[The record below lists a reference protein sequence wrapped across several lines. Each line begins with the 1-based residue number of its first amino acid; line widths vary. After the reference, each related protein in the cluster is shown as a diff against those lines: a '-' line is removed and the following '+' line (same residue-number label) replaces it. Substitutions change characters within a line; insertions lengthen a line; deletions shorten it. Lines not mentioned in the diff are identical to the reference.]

1 MNAVLDEK
9 RLDLADPRPA
19 APRTQERALD
29 WFNFF
34 VANIQTGFG
43 PFLAVHLTAQGWT
56 LTAIGFALSVGTV
69 SSLVSQLP
77 AGALVDAVRSKTRV
91 AGLSVVAFTL
101 SALLLAISPL
111 PLPVY
116 VAQILHGFSSCTL
129 GPAIAALSIAIAGQ
143 AWLGLRFGRNARYAS
158 IGNGVGAALMGACG
172 YFVSEQA
179 VFFLTALLTL
189 PALAVLV
196 PLKRLDASPHL
207 LVDAGVSAPG
217 PQGVSVLHVLA
228 DRRLLVFAVCAM
240 VFTFANAPLL
250 TIASSALTARAGNLA
265 TPFIAACI
273 VLPQLV
279 VALASPAVG
288 RRAGTWGRK
297 PLLLLGFAMLP
308 VRGLLLGTVSDPSL
322 VVLVQALDGIAA
334 ACFGVLVPLVTADIA
349 GRSGHFNLS
358 LGAVGLAMGIGGT
371 LSPPLAGWIADEF
384 GTGAAY
390 ATLSAAGFIAILIAL
405 VALPE
410 TRPAAPEN
418 ERA

>member
-43 PFLAVHLTAQGWT
+43 PFLAVHLTVQGWT

-279 VALASPAVG
+279 VALAAPAVG

>member
-1 MNAVLDEK
+1 MTAVLDAK
-9 RLDLADPRPA
+9 QTDLAD
-19 APRTQERALD
+19 APPGASQAQERAFD

-77 AGALVDAVRSKTRV
+77 AGALVDAARSKTRV
-91 AGLSVVAFTL
+91 AALSVLAFTL

-143 AWLGLRFGRNARYAS
+143 AWLGLRLGRNARYAS

-189 PALAVLV
+189 PALALLV
-196 PLKRLDASPHL
+196 PLKRVNSSL
-207 LVDAGVSAPG
+207 LLPVDAATSVPG
-217 PQGVSVLHVLA
+217 PRGVSVLHVLA
-228 DRRLLVFAVCAM
+228 DRRLLVFAICAL

-250 TIASSALTARAGNLA
+250 TIASSALTARAGDLA
-265 TPFIAACI
+265 TPLIAACI
-273 VLPQLV
+273 VLPQLI

-288 RRAGTWGRK
+288 RYAGTWGRK

-308 VRGLLLGTVSDPSL
+308 ARGLLLGTVSDPSL

-334 ACFGVLVPLVTADIA
+334 ACFGVLVPLVTHDIA

-358 LGAVGLAMGIGGT
+358 LGAVGLAIGIGGT

-390 ATLSAAGFIAILIAL
+390 ATLSAAGLAAILIAL
-405 VALPE
+405 AALPE
-410 TRPAAPEN
+410 TRPAGTEN
-418 ERA
+418 EQV

>member
-1 MNAVLDEK
+1 LSAVLDAK
-9 RLDLADPRPA
+9 RTDLADPRPGA
-19 APRTQERALD
+19 LRAQERAFD

-69 SSLVSQLP
+69 SSLLSQLP

-91 AGLSVVAFTL
+91 AGLSVLAFTL

-116 VAQILHGFSSCTL
+116 LAQILHGFSSCTL

-143 AWLGLRFGRNARYAS
+143 AWLGLRLGRNARYAS

-189 PALAVLV
+189 PALAMLA
-196 PLKRLDASPHL
+196 PLKR
-207 LVDAGVSAPG
+207 VDESLSLPVESAVAAPA
-217 PQGVSVLHVLA
+217 PQRVSVLHVLA
-228 DRRLLVFAVCAM
+228 DWRLLVFAVCAM

-250 TIASSALTARAGNLA
+250 TIASSGLTARAGDLA
-265 TPFIAACI
+265 TPLIAACI

-279 VALASPAVG
+279 VALASPTVG
-288 RRAGTWGRK
+288 RYAGTWGRK
-297 PLLLLGFAMLP
+297 PLLLVGFAMLP
-308 VRGLLLGTVSDPSL
+308 ARGFLLGTVSDPSL

-358 LGAVGLAMGIGGT
+358 LGAVGLAIGIGGT
-371 LSPPLAGWIADEF
+371 LSPPLAGWIADQF
-384 GTGAAY
+384 GTSAAY
-390 ATLSAAGFIAILIAL
+390 ATLSAAGLVAILIAL

-410 TRPAAPEN
+410 TRPTGTGSEQV
-418 ERA
+418 

>member
-1 MNAVLDEK
+1 LSAVLDAK
-9 RLDLADPRPA
+9 RTDLADPRPGA
-19 APRTQERALD
+19 LRAQERAFD

-69 SSLVSQLP
+69 SSLLSQLP
-77 AGALVDAVRSKTRV
+77 AGALVDAARSKTRV
-91 AGLSVVAFTL
+91 AGLSVLAFTL

-143 AWLGLRFGRNARYAS
+143 AWLGLRLGRNARYAS

-189 PALAVLV
+189 PALAVLA
-196 PLKRLDASPHL
+196 PLKR
-207 LVDAGVSAPG
+207 VDAPLALPVEAAAAAPA
-217 PQGVSVLHVLA
+217 PQRVSVLHVLA
-228 DRRLLVFAVCAM
+228 DWRLLVFAVCAM

-250 TIASSALTARAGNLA
+250 TIASSGLTARAGDLA
-265 TPFIAACI
+265 TPLIAACI

-279 VALASPAVG
+279 VALVSPTVG
-288 RRAGTWGRK
+288 RYAGTWGRK
-297 PLLLLGFAMLP
+297 PLLLIGFALLP
-308 VRGLLLGTVSDPSL
+308 ARGFLLGTVSDPSL

-334 ACFGVLVPLVTADIA
+334 ACFGVLVPLVTWDIA

-358 LGAVGLAMGIGGT
+358 LGAVGLAIGIGGT

-390 ATLSAAGFIAILIAL
+390 ATLSAAGLAAILIAL

-410 TRPAAPEN
+410 TRPAGTGN
-418 ERA
+418 GQV

>member
-1 MNAVLDEK
+1 LSAVLDAKHSE
-9 RLDLADPRPA
+9 LAVARPA
-19 APRTQERALD
+19 APRAQERALD

-56 LTAIGFALSVGTV
+56 LTAIGFALSVGTAT
-69 SSLVSQLP
+69 SLLSQLP
-77 AGALVDAVRSKTRV
+77 AGALVDATRSKTRV
-91 AGLSVVAFTL
+91 AALSVLAFTL

-129 GPAIAALSIAIAGQ
+129 GPAIAALSLALAGQ
-143 AWLGLRFGRNARYAS
+143 AWLGPRLGRNARYAA

-172 YFVSEQA
+172 YFVSEQS

-196 PLKRLDASPHL
+196 PLKRVNSSLPPPMDVA
-207 LVDAGVSAPG
+207 AGAAG
-217 PQGVSVLHVLA
+217 PQGVGVLHVLA

-250 TIASSALTARAGNLA
+250 AIASSALTTRAGSLA
-265 TPFIAACI
+265 TPLIAACI

-279 VALASPAVG
+279 VAVVSPAVG
-288 RRAGTWGRK
+288 RYAGSLGRK

-308 VRGLLLGTVSDPSL
+308 VRGLLLGTVSDPIL

-358 LGAVGLAMGIGGT
+358 LGAVGLAIGIGGT
-371 LSPPLAGWIADEF
+371 LSPPLAGWIADQL

-390 ATLSAAGFIAILIAL
+390 ATLSAAGFTAILIAL

-410 TRPAAPEN
+410 TRPPER
-418 ERA
+418 EEDRV